1 MNNNYKNI
9 LEQQLNI
16 RLATKQSQE
25 ATSVKKKAKQVQY
38 TNGFVISA
46 NIDKKNIS
54 TQKEEFFNIL
64 ANATSKELVDKK
76 NPKGTLFNVKDVEK
90 TSTNGKKYT
99 VKECDQ
105 IEEIRR
111 TVFSPK
117 ARSTFKKGTTTKEV
131 SKYLVDHKLN
141 SQNKI
146 KDHFGTGRIKRSI
159 FEQWKDDL
167 ANERGFT
174 HEEAIQHIVE
184 VYSDMIAFCKEKKSA

>member
-1 MNNNYKNI
+1 MNNNYKTI

-16 RLATKQSQE
+16 RLATLQSKE
-25 ATSVKKKAKQVQY
+25 ATSIKKKAKQVQY

-54 TQKEEFFNIL
+54 KQKEEFFTVL
-64 ANATSKELVDKK
+64 ASATDKK
-76 NPKGTLFNVKDVEK
+76 LVSKQNPKGTLFNVKEVEK
-90 TSTNGKKYT
+90 LNAKGQPYT

-111 TVFSPK
+111 TVFSTK
-117 ARSTFKKGTTTKEV
+117 ARSTFKQGTTTKDV
-131 SKYLVDHKLN
+131 SKYLVDHKLS

-146 KDHFGTGRIKRSI
+146 KDHFGTGRIKQST
-159 FEQWKDDL
+159 FEKWKEAL
-167 ANERGFT
+167 ANEQGFT
-174 HEEAIQHIVE
+174 QEEAIQHIVE

>member
-1 MNNNYKNI
+1 MNNYYKTI

-16 RLATKQSQE
+16 RLATLQSKE
-25 ATSVKKKAKQVQY
+25 ATSIKKKAKQVQY

-54 TQKEEFFNIL
+54 KQKEEFFTVL
-64 ANATSKELVDKK
+64 ADATNKELVTKQ
-76 NPKGTLFNVKDVEK
+76 NPKGTLFNVKEVEK
-90 TSTNGKKYT
+90 LNAEGKPYT

-117 ARSTFKKGTTTKEV
+117 ARSTFKQGTTTKEV
-131 SKYLVDHKLN
+131 SKYLVDHKLS

-146 KDHFGTGRIKRSI
+146 KDHFGTGRTKQSS
-159 FEQWKDDL
+159 FEKWKEAL
-167 ANERGFT
+167 ANEQGFT
-174 HEEAIQHIVE
+174 QEEAIQHIVE
-184 VYSDMIAFCKEKKSA
+184 LYSDMIAFCKEKKSA

>member
-1 MNNNYKNI
+1 MNSNYKTI

-16 RLATKQSQE
+16 RLATLQSKE
-25 ATSVKKKAKQVQY
+25 ATSIKKKAKQVQY

-54 TQKEEFFNIL
+54 TQKEEFFNVL
-64 ANATSKELVDKK
+64 ASATNKELVSKQ
-76 NPKGTLFNVKDVEK
+76 NPKGTLFNVKEVEK
-90 TSTNGKKYT
+90 LNAQGKPYT

-117 ARSTFKKGTTTKEV
+117 ARSTFKQGTTTKEV
-131 SKYLVDHKLN
+131 SKYLVDHKLT

-146 KDHFGTGRIKRSI
+146 KDHFGTGRIKQST
-159 FEQWKDDL
+159 FEKWKEAL
-167 ANERGFT
+167 ANEQGFT
-174 HEEAIQHIVE
+174 QEEAIQHIVE
-184 VYSDMIAFCKEKKSA
+184 VYGDMIAFCKEKKSA

>member
-64 ANATSKELVDKK
+64 ANATSKELVDKRLIK
-76 NPKGTLFNVKDVEK
+76 PKKI
-90 TSTNGKKYT
+90 
-99 VKECDQ
+99 
-105 IEEIRR
+105 IELYE
-111 TVFSPK
+111 
-117 ARSTFKKGTTTKEV
+117 
-131 SKYLVDHKLN
+131 N
-141 SQNKI
+141 Q
-146 KDHFGTGRIKRSI
+146 
-159 FEQWKDDL
+159 
-167 ANERGFT
+167 
-174 HEEAIQHIVE
+174 
-184 VYSDMIAFCKEKKSA
+184 